1 MVCRFRNVLLPAA
14 TITPSLASAHCELV
28 HTLAADGTLGRDL
41 FLRVGEG
48 SDVLKAGDVDLH
60 DGTLMR
66 DDCGNFVL
74 VGKIGQIVCKL
85 LCAASSFSCCM
96 GALQLADCSIAGD
109 AADRVGA
116 QSTAEHDGFAGRVR
130 DACGYKGS

>member
-14 TITPSLASAHCELV
+14 TITPSLASAIANSFIRLPP
-28 HTLAADGTLGRDL
+28 DGTLGRDL

-85 LCAASSFSCCM
+85 LCCGLQLLMRM

-109 AADRVGA
+109 AADRGWRSEYRRA
-116 QSTAEHDGFAGRVR
+116 
-130 DACGYKGS
+130 